1 MMPKK
6 DFTLKNKA
14 CKGFTLMSK
23 ARESGFTLIELL
35 VVISIIGVVISLSM
49 FGLAGARKSGRD
61 AKRKADMEQIRSG
74 LEIYRSDC
82 GSYPDALGNSLV
94 GDGSTANCLITNTYI
109 SQVPKDPLDPDRAFL
124 YRSTGLTYELCA
136 SLEQGDQTTVAC
148 GGSSVC
154 GGKTCNYKV
163 TNP

>member
-1 MMPKK
+1 MKK
-6 DFTLKNKA
+6 
-14 CKGFTLMSK
+14 
-23 ARESGFTLIELL
+23 GFTLIELL

-61 AKRKADMEQIRSG
+61 AKRKADLEQIRSG

-82 GSYPDALGNSLV
+82 GRYPSSLGASLV
-94 GDGSTANCLITNTYI
+94 GSGLSADCLVTNTYI
-109 SQVPKDPLDPDRAFL
+109 TSTPYDPLDPDRAFL
-124 YRSTGLTYELCA
+124 YSSTGLTYELCA
-136 SLEQGDQTTVAC
+136 ALEQGNQTAVTC
-148 GGSSVC
+148 GGSSAC

>member
-1 MMPKK
+1 MKK
-6 DFTLKNKA
+6 SLTSLIKV
-14 CKGFTLMSK
+14 S
-23 ARESGFTLIELL
+23 EGFTLIELL

-82 GSYPDALGNSLV
+82 GEYPAALSSSLT
-94 GDGSTANCLITNTYI
+94 GDGSTSNCLATNVYI
-109 SQVPKDPLDPDRAFL
+109 PEVPKDPLDPDRSFL
-124 YRSTGLTYELCA
+124 FSSTGLTYELCA
-136 SLEQGDQTTVAC
+136 ALEQEKPDVSVAC